1 LLRRV
6 LLSMSRSGR
15 IRHLVE
21 TAPVSRSVVAR
32 FVAGTSAE
40 EAVTAVR
47 ALAGRNL
54 LASLDHLGEDTLL
67 REQADATREAYL
79 RLLKLLADGGLTG
92 SSEVSVKLSA
102 VGQALPGDGGRIA
115 LDHAAAICAAA
126 ARAGTTVTLDME
138 DHTTVDSTLEILG
151 TLRREH
157 PWVGAVLQSA
167 LRRTEADAA
176 DLARAGSRVRLVKGA
191 YAEPASVAH
200 TAKAEVDE
208 AYLRCLRILIS
219 GPGYPMVATHDLRM
233 VEAARA
239 MAVVH
244 GRSADDHEY
253 QMLYGI
259 RTAEQD
265 RIAASGDRMRVYL
278 PYGADWYGYFTR
290 RLAERP
296 ANLAFFL
303 RSLLSR

>member
-1 LLRRV
+1 MFSSSVLAVTHHPQVRRLV
-6 LLSMSRSGR
+6 TNSASRR
-15 IRHLVE
+15 LVG
-21 TAPVSRSVVAR
+21 R
-32 FVAGTSAE
+32 FVAGDDLATAMTPIRTLVE
-40 EAVTAVR
+40 RGLLVTV
-47 ALAGRNL
+47 
-54 LASLDHLGEDTLL
+54 DHLGEDVTDA
-67 REQADATREAYL
+67 ADAMATREAYVAL
-79 RLLKLLADGGLTG
+79 LDRLDDLGLAHAV
-92 SSEVSVKLSA
+92 EVSVKLSA

>member
-1 LLRRV
+1 MFSSSVLAVTHHPQVRRLV
-6 LLSMSRSGR
+6 TNSASRR
-15 IRHLVE
+15 LVG
-21 TAPVSRSVVAR
+21 R
-32 FVAGTSAE
+32 FVAGDDLA
-40 EAVTAVR
+40 TAVDPIR
-47 ALAGRNL
+47 TLVARGL
-54 LASLDHLGEDTLL
+54 LVTVDHLGEDVTDA
-67 REQADATREAYL
+67 ADAMATREAYVAL
-79 RLLKLLADGGLTG
+79 LDRLDDLGLAHAV
-92 SSEVSVKLSA
+92 EVSVKLSA
-102 VGQALPGDGGRIA
+102 VGQALPGDGARIA

>member
-1 LLRRV
+1 VFSSSVLAVSHHPQVRRLV
-6 LLSMSRSGR
+6 TTNSASRR
-15 IRHLVE
+15 LVG
-21 TAPVSRSVVAR
+21 R
-32 FVAGTSAE
+32 FVAGDDLDTAM
-40 EAVTAVR
+40 APIHALVARGLLVTV
-47 ALAGRNL
+47 
-54 LASLDHLGEDTLL
+54 DHLGEDVADP
-67 REQADATREAYL
+67 ADAVATRDAYVAL
-79 RLLKLLADGGLTG
+79 LERLDGNGLAP
-92 SSEVSVKLSA
+92 SVEVSVKLSA
-102 VGQALPGDGGRIA
+102 LGQGLRDGHQRA
-115 LDHAAAICAAA
+115 RDHAAAICAAA

-138 DHTTVDSTLEILG
+138 DHTTVDSTLDILG
-151 TLRREH
+151 TLRAEY

-176 DLARAGSRVRLVKGA
+176 GLAREGSRVRLVKGA

-208 AYLRCLRILIS
+208 AYLRCLRILMA
-219 GPGYPMVATHDLRM
+219 GPGYPMVGSHDPRM
-233 VEAARA
+233 IEAAGA
-239 MAVVH
+239 MAAVH

-259 RTAEQD
+259 RTTEQD
-265 RIAASGDRMRVYL
+265 RIAESGSRMRIYL

>member
-1 LLRRV
+1 MFSSSVLAVTHHPQVRRLV
-6 LLSMSRSGR
+6 TNSASRR
-15 IRHLVE
+15 LVG
-21 TAPVSRSVVAR
+21 R
-32 FVAGTSAE
+32 FVAGDDLA
-40 EAVTAVR
+40 TAVDPIR
-47 ALAGRNL
+47 TLVERGL
-54 LASLDHLGEDTLL
+54 LVTVDHLGEDVTDA
-67 REQADATREAYL
+67 ADATATREAYVAL
-79 RLLKLLADGGLTG
+79 LDRLDDLGLAHAV
-92 SSEVSVKLSA
+92 EVSVKLSA

-259 RTAEQD
+259 RTTEQD